1 MNTIS
6 QYILWSREMYDLYAT
21 ICLQLSIGIN
31 FSKTFRLMTTRRF
44 STMKISP
51 VEKTKRVQAPLEG
64 ERILLKTG
72 FEPVTPG
79 S

>member
-1 MNTIS
+1 MNALFTKVKWVWDLPFKWFKVGF
-6 QYILWSREMYDLYAT
+6 QYITMSIVIWT
-21 ICLQLSIGIN
+21 IANL
-31 FSKTFRLMTTRRF
+31 K
-44 STMKISP
+44 
-51 VEKTKRVQAPLEG
+51 KTKRVQAPLEG